1 MTLIKVCGII
11 SLEIDKKHKIPNTCY
26 IISSSKTNTLTQQ
39 RKRISKVFTKDL
51 KYYNKITTKYDL
63 RAILI

>member
-1 MTLIKVCGII
+1 M
-11 SLEIDKKHKIPNTCY
+11 CY
-26 IISSSKTNTLTQQ
+26 IISSSKINTLVQQ

>member
-1 MTLIKVCGII
+1 MRKVCGII
-11 SLEIDKKHKIPNTCY
+11 SLEVDKKHKTLYVCY
-26 IISSSKTNTLTQQ
+26 IISSSKTDTLIKQ
-39 RKRISKVFTKDL
+39 RKRIPKFFTKDL

>member
-1 MTLIKVCGII
+1 MCVILYLVQ
-11 SLEIDKKHKIPNTCY
+11 
-26 IISSSKTNTLTQQ
+26 KTNTLTQP
-39 RKRISKVFTKDL
+39 RKRIPKVFTKDL